1 MITTLTDKP
10 KKHISKL
17 GLEGT
22 RTPRYHPQCRLVQIQ
37 GPRRKAE
44 AQTSQ
49 PKAGDEI
56 EAGESEP
63 EYPALR
69 KEEEIKQCRY
79 LRPCQHITEGAKL
92 RKYGKKQR
100 SPMT

>member
-10 KKHISKL
+10 RKHISKL

-22 RTPRYHPQCRLVQIQ
+22 RAMYARTPRYHPQCRLVQIQ

-63 EYPALR
+63 EYHHPSCVEKRGRRNQAV
-69 KEEEIKQCRY
+69 
-79 LRPCQHITEGAKL
+79 
-92 RKYGKKQR
+92 
-100 SPMT
+100 